1 MPALRER
8 YRLVEEIGHGGFSTV
23 YKAEDSRLSGRLVA
37 IKEIKNRFVQES
49 EREQANIAF
58 EREAYLLAGLVH
70 PNLPRIYDAFI
81 DREHDIRYLVMEYLA
96 GETLEDY
103 LARQP
108 RQRLALE
115 EVLAIVLQLCEVL
128 QYLHL
133 HQPPIIFRD
142 VKPANIMIDQRNGHV
157 WLIDFGIARR
167 YRPGQAHDTVALG
180 SPGYAAP
187 EQYGR
192 EQSTPQVDIYGLGA
206 TLHHLLS
213 GYDPSESPM
222 RFRSLQA
229 GEVSRE
235 LDLLIQQMVALD
247 PSHRP
252 RSMGEVQMRLKQLAA
267 LTRNQGGKQQQ
278 EQPPF
283 EGSEFFLP
291 GRTAQGQIQLHG
303 REEQQELSSR
313 GKKRRLLVAGLAAAL
328 LAGGGAFYLFSRH
341 QNSAPA
347 FHPKAA
353 PSPTLKAIHPIS
365 DPLTIYTGHR
375 YAVTTLAWSPDSLLV
390 ASGAADATIQ
400 VWEALTGKMVS
411 TYDQGAVQ
419 KLVWTR
425 DGRYLISA
433 SGQGPILV
441 RDVQQ
446 QQLVMT
452 HNINYVLS
460 NALAVSP
467 DGRLVASGGGNQYG
481 NAVIEIWERA
491 TGRVRTTIQYPRGVG
506 DLSWSPDGKS
516 LASTAKEKI
525 NVWDVATGV
534 MRTSFPATS
543 EPTNGGAAVW
553 AVSWSPDGKWIASTT
568 NLGELV
574 TWSVADKQLNMI
586 DSTVPRLP
594 ASLAWSPDSRYLAA
608 GMLLTGA
615 TAALQIWSL
624 AGQKLYTYPAYPA
637 PTGEFLPV
645 AWSPDGKYLVVGL
658 ENGKV
663 IVWQAPHARSRVS
676 IPRASAQR
684 PSGTS
689 SVSA

>member
-103 LARQP
+103 LANQP

-115 EVLAIVLQLCEVL
+115 EVLAIALQLCEVL

-133 HQPPIIFRD
+133 HQPPIVFRD

-192 EQSTPQVDIYGLGA
+192 EQSTPQVDMYGLGA

-213 GYDPSESPM
+213 GYDPSQSPM

-229 GEVSRE
+229 YQGEVSRE
-235 LDLLIQQMVALD
+235 LDLLIQQMVDLD

-252 RSMGEVQMRLKQLAA
+252 RSMGEVQMRLKQIAA
-267 LTRNQGGKQQQ
+267 LARNQGGKQQQ
-278 EQPPF
+278 ELPPS

-291 GRTAQGQIQLHG
+291 EYTAQRQIQLHG
-303 REEQQELSSR
+303 REQQQELSSR
-313 GKKRRLLVAGLAAAL
+313 GKKRRLLLAGLSTAL
-328 LAGGGAFYLFSRH
+328 LAGGGSALYLFSR
-341 QNSAPA
+341 QQVVPPA
-347 FHPKAA
+347 IHPKAA

-365 DPLTIYTGHR
+365 DPLTIYTGHK
-375 YAVTTLAWSPDSLLV
+375 YAVITLAWSPDSLLV
-390 ASGAADATIQ
+390 ATGAADATIQ

-411 TYDQGAVQ
+411 TYNQGAIQ

-433 SGQGPILV
+433 SGQDILV

-452 HNINYVLS
+452 HNINYYLS
-460 NALAVSP
+460 DALAVSP

-491 TGRVRTTIQYPRGVG
+491 TGRVRTTVQYPRGVAE
-506 DLSWSPDGKS
+506 LSWSPDGKS
-516 LASTAKEKI
+516 LASSAKEKI
-525 NVWDVATGV
+525 YIWDVATGA
-534 MRTSFPATS
+534 MRTSFAATS

-553 AVSWSPDGKWIASTT
+553 ALSWSPDGKWIASNS

-574 TWSVADKQLNMI
+574 VWSVADKQLNMI
-586 DSTVPRLP
+586 DNTVPRIP

-608 GMLLTGA
+608 GMLQTGA
-615 TAALQIWSL
+615 TAALQIWSGQQQGINLQATRSAPARCFKHIGMIEDAADALL
-624 AGQKLYTYPAYPA
+624 AN
-637 PTGEFLPV
+637 
-645 AWSPDGKYLVVGL
+645 S
-658 ENGKV
+658 
-663 IVWQAPHARSRVS
+663 HSSRVTQHVPFC
-676 IPRASAQR
+676 IRLCY
-684 PSGTS
+684 S
-689 SVSA
+689 SV